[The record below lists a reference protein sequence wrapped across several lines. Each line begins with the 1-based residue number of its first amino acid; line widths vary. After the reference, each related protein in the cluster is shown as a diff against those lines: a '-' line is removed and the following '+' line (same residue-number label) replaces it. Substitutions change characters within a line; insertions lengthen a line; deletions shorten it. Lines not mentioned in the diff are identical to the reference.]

1 MRGVTRDL
9 FDVPP
14 IETAAAYVAP
24 THAARLR
31 NRPAAEHPRDLTGD
45 LFDLSPGE
53 AAAFA
58 GLALPRIGRA

>member
-1 MRGVTRDL
+1 
-9 FDVPP
+9 
-14 IETAAAYVAP
+14 
-24 THAARLR
+24 LR

-58 GLALPRIGRA
+58 GLAHPRIGRA